1 MPRTGDM
8 AIIKYHSNAH
18 LWYNYFMNVY
28 RKYSS
33 GPGNDLTRTWALR
46 AFSAVVNGWDG
57 RMTFKMV
64 TDEQMREILDD
75 DDYAIWIAKK
85 REHAAANA

>member
-1 MPRTGDM
+1 
-8 AIIKYHSNAH
+8 
-18 LWYNYFMNVY
+18 
-28 RKYSS
+28 
-33 GPGNDLTRTWALR
+33 
-46 AFSAVVNGWDG
+46 
-57 RMTFKMV
+57 MTFKMV